1 MTLIT
6 DHPTK
11 TEIATSVIAASARAM
26 YSMPPDHGAEVVQL
40 ILNNPVL
47 RDDWSAELAEM
58 RNRINGLRIQLVE
71 QIKASDIDGDYSFI
85 QEEKGMFSFLGIDVP
100 QVQKLVKE
108 HSVYL
113 VDSSRIN
120 VAGISNANIGHFV
133 RSLRDVTS

>member
-1 MTLIT
+1 
-6 DHPTK
+6 
-11 TEIATSVIAASARAM
+11 M

-40 ILNNPVL
+40 ILNSPAL

-133 RSLRDVTS
+133 KSLRDVTS